1 MLSKLEIQ
9 LQHLIIPKYKKQS
22 HSHVKILMLNST
34 HFMIS
39 IVLAINLCMFYAK

>member
-9 LQHLIIPKYKKQS
+9 LQHLILPKYKKQS
-22 HSHVKILMLNST
+22 YSHVKILMLNST